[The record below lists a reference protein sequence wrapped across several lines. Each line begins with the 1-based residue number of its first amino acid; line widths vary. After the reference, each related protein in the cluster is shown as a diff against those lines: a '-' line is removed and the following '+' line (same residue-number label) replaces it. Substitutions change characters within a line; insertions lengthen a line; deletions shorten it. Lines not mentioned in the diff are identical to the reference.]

1 MPTANEIKKQL
12 EENWIKFLNTNS
24 AKLSL
29 KTFAGATP
37 PSVFVGRYGYPKVK
51 IGPMVPPFH
60 GDTTI
65 LDRPEIW
72 LGKSIEEIVNYRLSL
87 VRGISDIDIHTTSG
101 KYIES
106 LQELAMSSKSVES
119 EATFEKIPIAEIEHE
134 KNIGLD
140 TESAPFGPVAP
151 LKTFKASSFLSIDQR
166 LENAYY
172 DKDLRASEAVVEL
185 YRKGLEISR
194 IHRVLSLG
202 MLGLQK
208 RRRLVPTK
216 WSISATDD
224 IISASLIKDIDIYP
238 TIDLVELYQYSHLGN
253 YYNII
258 LIPDDVWSFEMQE
271 AWFDNN
277 GNLGI
282 GLDFEDAKG
291 LDHYPSIAGA
301 YFAARLGV
309 AEHLS
314 KIERKAA
321 ALVLREIHSEYV
333 MPVGVWQIREGIRE
347 AFKGQDIHFES
358 LEKALSFACMNLSVH
373 KNEWIRNSKIY
384 RNDKEQMRITAFFS
398 NDDEKSNID
407 NDNFV

>member
-12 EENWIKFLNTNS
+12 EQNWIQFLNANS

-51 IGPMVPPFH
+51 VGPMVPPFH

-72 LGKSIEEIVNYRLSL
+72 LGRSIEEIVNFRLSL
-87 VRGISDIDIHTTSG
+87 VRGISDIDARTTSG
-101 KYIES
+101 KYLES
-106 LQELAMSSKSVES
+106 LQELAMASKSVES

-134 KNIGLD
+134 KDIGLD

-151 LKTFKASSFLSIDQR
+151 LKTFKTSSFLSVDQR

-185 YRKGLEISR
+185 YKKGLEISR

-208 RRRLVPTK
+208 RRRLVPTR

-238 TIDLVELYQYSHLGN
+238 TIDFFELYKYFHLGN
-253 YYNII
+253 YYSII

-277 GNLGI
+277 GNLGR
-282 GLDFEDAKG
+282 GVDFENAKG

-314 KIERKAA
+314 RVERKAA
-321 ALVLREIHSEYV
+321 ALVLREIHPEYV

-347 AFKGQDIHFES
+347 AFKGQKKHFES
-358 LEKALSFACMNLSVH
+358 FEKALSFACMDLSVH

-384 RNDKEQMRITAFFS
+384 RNRKEQMRITAFFS
-398 NDDEKSNID
+398 NNDEN
-407 NDNFV
+407 NDNAN

>member
-1 MPTANEIKKQL
+1 VPTANEIKKQL
-12 EENWIKFLNTNS
+12 EQNWIQFLNANF

-51 IGPMVPPFH
+51 VGPMIPPFH

-65 LDRPEIW
+65 LDRPEMW
-72 LGKSIEEIVNYRLSL
+72 LGKSIEEIVNYRMSL
-87 VRGISDIDIHTTSG
+87 VRGVSDIDIHTTSG

-106 LQELAMSSKSVES
+106 LQELAIALKSVES

-134 KNIGLD
+134 KDIGLD
-140 TESAPFGPVAP
+140 NESAAFGPVAP
-151 LKTFKASSFLSIDQR
+151 LKTFKTSSFLSVDQR

-185 YRKGLEISR
+185 YKKGLEISR

-202 MLGLQK
+202 MLGLPK
-208 RRRLVPTK
+208 RRRLVPTR

-224 IISASLIKDIDIYP
+224 IISASLIKDIDLYP
-238 TIDLVELYQYSHLGN
+238 TIDFFELYKYFHLGN
-253 YYNII
+253 YYTII

-277 GNLGI
+277 GNLGRAV
-282 GLDFEDAKG
+282 DFENAKG

-314 KIERKAA
+314 KVERKAA
-321 ALVLREIHSEYV
+321 ALVLREIHPEYV

-347 AFKGQDIHFES
+347 AFKGQKKHFES
-358 LEKALSFACMNLSVH
+358 FEIALSFACMDLSVN

-384 RNDKEQMRITAFFS
+384 RNRKEQMRITTFFS
-398 NDDEKSNID
+398 NNDEN
-407 NDNFV
+407 NDNAN

>member
-1 MPTANEIKKQL
+1 VPTANEIKKQL
-12 EENWIKFLNTNS
+12 EENWIQFLNTNS

-29 KTFAGATP
+29 EKFAGATP

-51 IGPMVPPFH
+51 LGPMIPPFH

-87 VRGISDIDIHTTSG
+87 VRGVSDIDVQTTSG

-106 LQELAMSSKSVES
+106 LQELAMASKSVES
-119 EATFEKIPIAEIEHE
+119 EATFEKKPIAEIKQE
-134 KNIGLD
+134 KDIGLD

-151 LKTFKASSFLSIDQR
+151 LKTFKTSSFLSIDQR

-172 DKDLRASEAVVEL
+172 DKDFHAAEAVVDL
-185 YRKGLEISR
+185 YKKGLEISR
-194 IHRVLSLG
+194 IHRVLSMG

-208 RRRLVPTK
+208 KRRLVPTR

-224 IISASLIKDIDIYP
+224 IISASLIKDIDVYP
-238 TIDLVELYQYSHLGN
+238 TINFFEVYKYSHLWN
-253 YYNII
+253 YYTII
-258 LIPDDVWSFEMQE
+258 LIPDDVWSFGMQE
-271 AWFDNN
+271 AWFDSN

-282 GLDFEDAKG
+282 GVDFEDAPG

-309 AEHLS
+309 VEHLS

-321 ALVLREIHSEYV
+321 ALVLREIHPEYV
-333 MPVGVWQIREGIRE
+333 MPVGVWQIREGVRE
-347 AFKGQDIHFES
+347 AFKGQRKQFDSFK
-358 LEKALSFACMNLSVH
+358 KALSFACINSSVD
-373 KNEWIRNSKIY
+373 KNEWIRNSKMY
-384 RNDKEQMRITAFFS
+384 RNMREQMRITDFFIG
-398 NDDEKSNID
+398 NNN
-407 NDNFV
+407 NDNNSLL